1 MTKIVFYKF
10 YSVYKQ
16 GQYVFQTQA
25 SICSKYHL
33 MKEILVKPNSIVL
46 SRNSSFSCKIRFN
59 TVLLLARY
67 PTVRCVERRKKE
79 MYFLLVFVLCL
90 PHMQVKKEAE
100 KKERKK
106 KKGKKKRSHF
116 CENRV
121 FNPNTDKGGT
131 LQILAQASYISKATG

>member
-1 MTKIVFYKF
+1 
-10 YSVYKQ
+10 
-16 GQYVFQTQA
+16 
-25 SICSKYHL
+25 

-90 PHMQVKKEAE
+90 PHMQVKKEGE

-106 KKGKKKRSHF
+106 KKKKKKKKK
-116 CENRV
+116 E
-121 FNPNTDKGGT
+121 P
-131 LQILAQASYISKATG
+131 LL

>member
-1 MTKIVFYKF
+1 M
-10 YSVYKQ
+10 
-16 GQYVFQTQA
+16 
-25 SICSKYHL
+25 
-33 MKEILVKPNSIVL
+33 
-46 SRNSSFSCKIRFN
+46 
-59 TVLLLARY
+59 ARY

-90 PHMQVKKEAE
+90 PHMQVKKEGE

-106 KKGKKKRSHF
+106 KKKRKKKRSHF